1 MKIFKA
7 ADYKRMPWKNGGGE
21 TAEIAVFPKDASLA
35 DFEWRI
41 SIATV
46 ASDGPFSSFAEIDR
60 TLTILSGEGMELEI
74 AGERL
79 ALTHASQPHHF
90 PADVATSARLLG
102 GTVVDLNVMTRR
114 LRCTHQVER
123 LKLPFIGRRN
133 EATVFIFCSSG
144 TVVVELEIGR
154 FELHTF
160 DCAAIPLESTLLSV
174 SGSGSALKIEIRNV

>member
-41 SIATV
+41 SMATV

-74 AGERL
+74 DGERL
-79 ALTHASQPHHF
+79 ALTHASQPHPF
-90 PADVATSARLLG
+90 PADVATSATLLG
-102 GTVVDLNVMTRR
+102 GTVIDLNVMTRR
-114 LRCTHQVER
+114 TRCTHQVER
-123 LKLPFIGRRN
+123 LKLPSIGRRN
-133 EATVFIFCSSG
+133 EATEFIFCSSG
-144 TVVVELEIGR
+144 PVTVETETGHYELQ
-154 FELHTF
+154 TF

-174 SGSGSALKIEIRNV
+174 SGSGSALRIEIRTV

>member
-102 GTVVDLNVMTRR
+102 GTVVDLNGTSPPSVPSQRVLNQPCSLSKSMFSPRTCQGVRGWALPTRAIRTCATQTETNKSR
-114 LRCTHQVER
+114 L
-123 LKLPFIGRRN
+123 
-133 EATVFIFCSSG
+133 
-144 TVVVELEIGR
+144 
-154 FELHTF
+154 
-160 DCAAIPLESTLLSV
+160 AI
-174 SGSGSALKIEIRNV
+174 